1 VKKLGWLLLGSFWL
15 ISAPFLK
22 IPQLIFSCKLITP
35 FKIIIWT
42 PRELLLHLRHHNY
55 RRQTVH
61 CRRSKAS
68 SNKAISSTHQLFLFS
83 SSHAPQRT
91 VTYSS
96 HTPPSRPTPR
106 YYTHLP
112 LFSVPPPPPHQVV
125 AFCSI
130 ASSSRHI
137 NSHLLSPSPPRV
149 QSIYHRLI
157 THTTLS
163 SNSTILH
170 TPTAI

>member
-1 VKKLGWLLLGSFWL
+1 VKKLGWLRLGSFWL

-112 LFSVPPPPPHQVV
+112 LFSVPPPPPPLHQVV
-125 AFCSI
+125 AF
-130 ASSSRHI
+130 SSSQ
-137 NSHLLSPSPPRV
+137 SKPQATPPLSFNPNLEYIPPN
-149 QSIYHRLI
+149 
-157 THTTLS
+157 TG
-163 SNSTILH
+163 
-170 TPTAI
+170 

>member
-1 VKKLGWLLLGSFWL
+1 LAFYLKSDLDWALGKLGWALGKLGWAWAGLFWAY
-15 ISAPFLK
+15 SATLLK
-22 IPQLIFSCKLITP
+22 IPHFNLFVKLITP

-61 CRRSKAS
+61 CRRSKPS

-112 LFSVPPPPPHQVV
+112 LFSVPPPPPPLHQVV
-125 AFCSI
+125 ATINCS
-130 ASSSRHI
+130 SPLPTPSRT
-137 NSHLLSPSPPRV
+137 
-149 QSIYHRLI
+149 IYH
-157 THTTLS
+157 
-163 SNSTILH
+163 
-170 TPTAI
+170 